1 MSRQIDEIDRQ
12 IINCLVDD
20 GRTTGQ
26 EIARRFD
33 LSERTVR
40 NRLGRLL
47 GDGVITIHA
56 TVNWP
61 LVGYDVIADI
71 FCVVETS
78 RATEIAGQIAKFPE
92 VGYVACSLGEQDI
105 SVQGYFRSNQE
116 LYEFV
121 ERKLA
126 RIPGILRTRT
136 VVVPWVTKWKWNLP
150 PEAVREP
157 DFA

>member
-1 MSRQIDEIDRQ
+1 MSRQIDEVDRQ

-20 GRTTGQ
+20 GRISGQ
-26 EIARRFD
+26 EIARQLD

-47 GDGVITIHA
+47 EDDVIKINA

-61 LVGYDVIADI
+61 LVGYAVITDI
-71 FCVVETS
+71 FCEVETS
-78 RATEIAGQIAKFPE
+78 RTTEIADQIAKFPE
-92 VGYVACSLGEQDI
+92 VGYVASSLGEQNI
-105 SVQGYFRSNQE
+105 SVQGYFRTNQE

-121 ERKLA
+121 EQKLA

-136 VVVPWVTKWKWNLP
+136 VVVPWVTKRTWNLP
-150 PEAVREP
+150 PEAVGEP
-157 DFA
+157 GLA